1 MRSKFQAG
9 SGVTEVEKLGDIRG
23 VNQNELFMKK
33 TRRNVRFCKQSDKY
47 KGLEQWSNE
56 RMGGYW
62 ELKA

>member
-1 MRSKFQAG
+1 MK
-9 SGVTEVEKLGDIRG
+9 VEKLGDIRG

-33 TRRNVRFCKQSDKY
+33 TRRNVRFCNQSDKY
-47 KGLEQWSNE
+47 KGLEQWWYE